1 MDREGKA
8 GKLERQN
15 KIVII
20 NSGWNYKNKKEEERI
35 NKEEELQYCTV
46 YIIEFYFLDDLDRT
60 VVIVEVVLLVV
71 VETKLY
77 LFFIAFIIYL

>member
-60 VVIVEVVLLVV
+60 VVIVEVVV